1 MVDEGE
7 RFVGAVEHDEGII
20 QKATER
26 HEQYRLVRTG
36 SKGYGNYQALSRWRH
51 GVL

>member
-20 QKATER
+20 R
-26 HEQYRLVRTG
+26 HEQYRLARTR
-36 SKGYGNYQALSRWRH
+36 SKGYGNYQALSR
-51 GVL
+51 